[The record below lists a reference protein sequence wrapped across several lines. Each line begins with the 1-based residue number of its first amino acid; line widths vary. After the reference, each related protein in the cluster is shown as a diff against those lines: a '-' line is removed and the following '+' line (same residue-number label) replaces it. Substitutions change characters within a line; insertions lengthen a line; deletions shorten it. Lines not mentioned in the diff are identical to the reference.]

1 MNEYSKKLEELK
13 SLMGYTDAGSLARKE
28 KLFLWFENHSANKES
43 QQLLDEFIR
52 DGINEQRK
60 GIESLRAELDQSY
73 ELIPV
78 AYIARK
84 YFGKSRQWLYQRIN
98 GTKVRGRSY
107 TLNDE
112 QKATFNHAL
121 QEIATQLSNVR
132 LA

>member
-28 KLFLWFENHSANKES
+28 ELFHWFEDNSAGKEN
-43 QQLLDEFIR
+43 QQLLDVFIR
-52 DGINEQRK
+52 DGIDEQRK
-60 GIESLRAELDQSY
+60 EIDSLRAEIDQSY

-121 QEIATQLSNVR
+121 QEIASQLSNVR